1 MGEVNSTKIDQW
13 LAILSSKVEYL
24 QYCLDRKKMHIAELT
39 EVLNT
44 YVLTV
49 PQRDKLTLELE
60 SLNRDFVHT
69 GSKLRKLK
77 LDIQELEL
85 IVTTKEDIKQYE
97 KKDEDCKVE
106 HDNKG
111 LEEEEVFLDRGTNTT
126 IIDDL
131 SSSKNESF
139 SNTVEEKDDKERNI
153 EYEQGVFSSFLNK
166 FRRFKNNG

>member
-1 MGEVNSTKIDQW
+1 MGEVNSTKIDRW
-13 LAILSSKVEYL
+13 LAILSSKIEYL
-24 QYCLDRKKMHIAELT
+24 QYCVDRKKMHIAELT

-44 YVLTV
+44 YILTI
-49 PQRDKLTLELE
+49 PQRDKLTMELE
-60 SLNRDFVHT
+60 SLNRDFLHT
-69 GSKLRKLK
+69 GSKLSKLK

-97 KKDEDCKVE
+97 KTDEDFKVE

-111 LEEEEVFLDRGTNTT
+111 LAEEEVPVERGTKTT

-131 SSSKNESF
+131 TSSKNESF
-139 SNTVEEKDDKERNI
+139 SDTVEEKDGKERNI

>member
-1 MGEVNSTKIDQW
+1 MGEVESTKIDRW
-13 LAILSSKVEYL
+13 LAILSSKIEYL
-24 QYCLDRKKMHIAELT
+24 QYCLVRKKMHIEDLA

-49 PQRDKLTLELE
+49 PQRDKLIGELE
-60 SLNRDFVHT
+60 NLNREFIHT
-69 GSKLRKLK
+69 GGKLSKLKI
-77 LDIQELEL
+77 DIQELEL

-97 KKDEDCKVE
+97 KIDEDFKVE

-111 LEEEEVFLDRGTNTT
+111 LEEEEVPLERDTNTT